1 MRNYWVAFVVVVSL
15 WAHTGLV
22 LGEPIHWVAADL
34 PPFIWQED
42 GQPKGYA
49 NDIIEAMSKKLG
61 RRADISF
68 YPWARAVKM
77 TSDGPSYGVFPLAR
91 TPDRE
96 ANFRWLVPLA
106 RVRYI
111 FLGRREAVAEGAGP
125 DLKNLSSL
133 RTHRIGVLRGS
144 PIIRNL
150 QASQFQKIIE
160 AKSYKELLDLLLMDM
175 LDAVYAGDVMI
186 WASVDR
192 SGHARSEFRSGT
204 GLGEANLYL
213 AASAQLDDEEFGH
226 WTHAYD
232 MILRDGTVKRLQ
244 KKYSIGRRP

>member
-1 MRNYWVAFVVVVSL
+1 LGKLFEQTLGVNRMRNYWVAFVVVISL
-15 WAHTGLV
+15 WARAGLA

-77 TSDGPSYGVFPLAR
+77 TGDGPSYGVFPLAR

-106 RVRYI
+106 KV
-111 FLGRREAVAEGAGP
+111 
-125 DLKNLSSL
+125 
-133 RTHRIGVLRGS
+133 
-144 PIIRNL
+144 
-150 QASQFQKIIE
+150 
-160 AKSYKELLDLLLMDM
+160 
-175 LDAVYAGDVMI
+175 
-186 WASVDR
+186 
-192 SGHARSEFRSGT
+192 
-204 GLGEANLYL
+204 
-213 AASAQLDDEEFGH
+213 
-226 WTHAYD
+226 
-232 MILRDGTVKRLQ
+232 
-244 KKYSIGRRP
+244 

>member
-1 MRNYWVAFVVVVSL
+1 
-15 WAHTGLV
+15 
-22 LGEPIHWVAADL
+22 VAADL

-42 GQPKGYA
+42 GRPKGYA

-77 TSDGPSYGVFPLAR
+77 TGDGPSYGVFPLAR

-106 RVRYI
+106 KVKYV
-111 FLGRREAVAEGAGP
+111 FLGRRETAAKGAGP
-125 DLKNLSSL
+125 DLEDLASL

-150 QASQFQKIIE
+150 KASQFQKIIE
-160 AKSYKELLDLLLMDM
+160 ARSYKELLDLLLMDM

-186 WASVDR
+186 WASVEQ

-204 GLGEANLYL
+204 SLGEANLYP
-213 AASAQLDDEEFGH
+213 AASLQLDDEEQGH
-226 WTHAYD
+226 WMRAYD
-232 MILRDGTVKRLQ
+232 MILRDGTVSRLQ
-244 KKYSIGRRP
+244 KKYSIGKRP